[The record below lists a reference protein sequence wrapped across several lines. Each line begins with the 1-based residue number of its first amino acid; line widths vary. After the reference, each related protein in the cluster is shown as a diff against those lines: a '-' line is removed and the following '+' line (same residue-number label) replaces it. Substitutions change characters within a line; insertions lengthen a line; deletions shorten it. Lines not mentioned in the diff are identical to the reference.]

1 MSRVTF
7 QPELSDEEE
16 VLRVPPSRG
25 KKGQVPSR
33 VAAIEAKRAASRG
46 RSVGMDLGEDVEMV
60 QNPVYASL
68 PERDAIFAVGRSGGN
83 TTRPTN
89 RTAGM
94 SAAEKKRRANA
105 RTAARQLAPGYSA
118 KRAAALRNREGGL
131 EAFQAARRADLDARY
146 AARGD
151 LSDRDSRA
159 FGRIKARNTGLG
171 HVGAKDAR
179 AFRTLSKSNVR
190 KVLQQYP
197 GEETPS
203 RVGERDPSVQFWPIS
218 NSTALALNRFAQ
230 ANSRVDAATWASI
243 TTNGNPR
250 EYRLAKWINKNL
262 DALYPGLRANGLAA
276 QIINDYNVA
285 AEAFFRNASPADMR
299 KAADNL
305 TAIASR
311 QMGARSLKGLTFEG
325 TALSGLK
332 LSAVDTTALRS
343 ELNRMLRARKTH
355 PKEVQNVLAAL
366 AYSLEVIAIAQSIR
380 NERVSSLAS
389 RLSGPEGAELKAA
402 LKVSPMDIVH
412 AEQRANEINRVQG
425 KKLNVARKIT
435 KKTVT
440 VPGSAF

>member
-1 MSRVTF
+1 MRVA
-7 QPELSDEEE
+7 
-16 VLRVPPSRG
+16 PSRG
-25 KKGQVPSR
+25 KKGQVASR
-33 VAAIEAKRAASRG
+33 INAIEAKRAASRG

-68 PERDAIFAVGRSGGN
+68 PERGAIFATGRSGGN

-94 SAAEKKRRANA
+94 SAAQKQRRAA
-105 RTAARQLAPGYSA
+105 DRTAARQLAPGYSA
-118 KRAAALRNREGGL
+118 KRAAALAGREDNVGKDGTSYGPGL
-131 EAFQAARRADLDARY
+131 AGFQAARQADLARRY

-179 AFRTLSKSNVR
+179 AFRTLSMSNVR

-197 GEETPS
+197 GEENPS

-262 DALYPGLRANGLAA
+262 KALYPGLRDNGLAA

-285 AEAFFRNASPADMR
+285 AEAFFRGASPADMR

-380 NERVSSLAS
+380 NERVSALAS